1 MENYYQ
7 YRSKNG
13 KERYTNRMAVSLSN
27 YIKSMQEGD
36 FDTAMDNYQEYLKDY
51 LHVMNH
57 DLDNMSTPSKQYN
70 INPST
75 IEKRAMRS
83 QDPMGMQ
90 TSSRVRKSVRP
101 EIQRL
106 IQEGVIPSDE

>member
-1 MENYYQ
+1 
-7 YRSKNG
+7 
-13 KERYTNRMAVSLSN
+13 
-27 YIKSMQEGD
+27 
-36 FDTAMDNYQEYLKDY
+36 
-51 LHVMNH
+51 
-57 DLDNMSTPSKQYN
+57 
-70 INPST
+70 
-75 IEKRAMRS
+75 MRS